1 MFRVSGFPM
10 LDDRKRLLDKI
21 FYNTKNTAV
30 AAAEA
35 AEDEA
40 LAVFLNPDEILAREA
55 LRKIRHVDPTIV
67 IVADQGAA
75 YTHIMVSQLPLHERL
90 SFLVRDKKIGGGLH
104 GAVMGERGERGASS
118 TYDLR

>member
-75 YTHIMVSQLPLHERL
+75 YTHIMFL
-90 SFLVRDKKIGGGLH
+90 SNVLLWRDKKIGGGLH
-104 GAVMGERGERGASS
+104 GAVMGERDREREELPPH
-118 TYDLR
+118 TICVRQI